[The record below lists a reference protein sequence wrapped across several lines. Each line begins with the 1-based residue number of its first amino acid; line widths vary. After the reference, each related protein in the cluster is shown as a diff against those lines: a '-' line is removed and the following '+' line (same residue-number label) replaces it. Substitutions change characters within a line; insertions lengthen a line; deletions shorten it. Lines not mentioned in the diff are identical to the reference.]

1 MFKKIIIMAA
11 ASHAV
16 LASSFYMDLEYDSE
30 NDLYIVNGVVGT

>member
-16 LASSFYMDLEYDSE
+16 LAKSFYMDLEYDKE
-30 NDLYIVNGVVGT
+30 NDLYVVNGVIGS